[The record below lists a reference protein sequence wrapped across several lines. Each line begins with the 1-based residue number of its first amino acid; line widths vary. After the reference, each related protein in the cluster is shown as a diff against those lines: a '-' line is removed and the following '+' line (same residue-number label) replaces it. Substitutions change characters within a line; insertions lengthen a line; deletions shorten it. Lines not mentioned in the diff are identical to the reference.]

1 MKIQA
6 TVVFQKNWEA
16 NKRII
21 VNQGSS
27 RSSKTYSIAQ
37 KYILKL
43 LKEKGKILS
52 IVRKTSPAL
61 DLTVARDFF
70 EILINWNLYDS
81 KNHNKTL
88 KTYNLNGNLV
98 EFLGMDNPQKKRGAK
113 RDYLWL
119 NEANELSVE
128 DWRQLAM
135 RTTGEIT
142 LDFNPSDSFHWI
154 YDDVMT
160 REDCQII
167 KSTYK
172 DNPFLPKEV
181 IDEIERYQVLDP
193 NFWRVFGLGE
203 RGVSED
209 LIYTHWQRC
218 ETLPES
224 YDRRYYGADWG
235 FNNQTA
241 IVEVREKDNV
251 LYAQELLYQS
261 GLNSDEIIRKL
272 QELNIPRD
280 AVIVGDSED
289 PGKINDIYMAG
300 YNIKPAYKNKGSVI
314 RGINAVKV
322 KELHITNTSINMIK
336 ELQFY
341 RWQKNKDGQTMDMP
355 IKVKD
360 HIMDAMRYCIDY
372 MELEKAT
379 DGKIYN
385 NKPFGF

>member
-6 TVVFQKNWEA
+6 TNVFERNWKA
-16 NKRII
+16 DKRII

-27 RSSKTYSIAQ
+27 RSSKTYSICQ

-43 LKEKGKILS
+43 LKEKGKVLS

-70 EILINWNLYDS
+70 EILINWGLYNS
-81 KNHNKTL
+81 TNHNKTL
-88 KTYNLNGNLV
+88 KTYTLNGNLV

-119 NEANELSVE
+119 NEANELARE

-160 REDCQII
+160 RDDCVVI

-172 DNPFLPKEV
+172 DNPFLSKET
-181 IDEIERYQVLDP
+181 IAEIEQYKTLDP

-209 LIYTHWQRC
+209 LIYTHWQIC

-251 LYAQELLYQS
+251 IYAKELLYQS
-261 GLNSDEIIRKL
+261 GLNSDDIIRKM
-272 QELNIPRD
+272 QELNLDRQT
-280 AVIVGDSED
+280 VMVGDSED
-289 PGKINDIYMAG
+289 PGKINDIFYAG

-314 RGINAVKV
+314 RGINAVKTKQFYV
-322 KELHITNTSINMIK
+322 TSDSVNMIK

-341 RWQKNKDGQTMDMP
+341 RWQKNKDGQNMDMP

-360 HIMDAMRYCIDY
+360 HIMDAMRYCVDY
-372 MELEKAT
+372 MEAEKAT
-379 DGKIYN
+379 SAKVYS